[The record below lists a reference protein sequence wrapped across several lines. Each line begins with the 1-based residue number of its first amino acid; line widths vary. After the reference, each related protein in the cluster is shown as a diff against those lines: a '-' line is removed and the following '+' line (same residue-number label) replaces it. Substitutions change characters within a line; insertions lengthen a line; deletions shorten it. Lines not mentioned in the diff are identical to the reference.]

1 MAVKKYP
8 DYDTMLYFWS
18 QLKALFAGKVDKD
31 YKTGSTTVYKTLSDN
46 NLTDTLL
53 TKINDSQTATDVSNA
68 ISSAISSSVKYKG
81 SVANLTELEAITGQ
95 AIGDMYNV
103 VDNGIND
110 NQNYVWNGTEWDNL
124 GGTMDLSEYL
134 KATDLVAITNSEI
147 DTILAT

>member
-31 YKTGSTTVYKTLSDN
+31 YKTGSTTEYKTLSDN

-110 NQNYVWNGTEWDNL
+110 NQN
-124 GGTMDLSEYL
+124 
-134 KATDLVAITNSEI
+134 
-147 DTILAT
+147 